1 MINKNINNNLINDY
15 IINFKYNK
23 IIRKYNIII
32 LKFGNKIFNNIE
44 KDEYEDIYKTEIKKI
59 NSNENNN
66 KNALLKEKEI
76 LINLEKDNLNN
87 IFIKNQK
94 NKLHIK

>member
-44 KDEYEDIYKTEIKKI
+44 KDNMKIYI
-59 NSNENNN
+59 
-66 KNALLKEKEI
+66 
-76 LINLEKDNLNN
+76 
-87 IFIKNQK
+87 
-94 NKLHIK
+94 